1 MNNDLNLHN
10 NKKMKKKSR
19 NKKLLSVTEIRRKN
33 TMRQSQNE
41 TLENDN
47 EYVLDEK
54 TEINVSFKK
63 TYKLLLSTIRIIYK
77 AFQLMLSISGIYL
90 IWICLHYFAS
100 HLYVRLCVPT
110 NFYGFL
116 LSPFLIATPYC
127 VGLRWLIYTGANVIN
142 NMWVL
147 LGTWICSNISI
158 FNHSSV

>member
-1 MNNDLNLHN
+1 MNYELNLHN

-19 NKKLLSVTEIRRKN
+19 NKKLLSLTEIRRNN
-33 TMRQSQNE
+33 TMRQTQNE

-54 TEINVSFKK
+54 TEINISFKK
-63 TYKLLLSTIRIIYK
+63 TYKILLATIRIIYK

-90 IWICLHYFAS
+90 IWIFLHYFAS
-100 HLYVRLCVPT
+100 HLYVRLCVPK
-110 NFYGFL
+110 NVYGFL

-147 LGTWICSNISI
+147 FGTWICSNISI